1 MVTKIIF
8 SEPNV
13 VSKQEGNLIF
23 VIYIQ
28 VNSKYIITPYLE
40 WSTQQNHLYKESRV
54 FKGYK
59 GL

>member
-1 MVTKIIF
+1 MVTKVQF

-13 VSKQEGNLIF
+13 VSTQLRGEPNF
-23 VIYIQ
+23 FIYIQ
-28 VNSKYIITPYLE
+28 VNSKYKTPYLE

-54 FKGYK
+54 FKGHK